1 MAFNDKTFSVEATT
15 AQSSSK
21 TGCSGCTVVGELT
34 METMLVCVWLVSSLI
49 QTISGCSL
57 SAPGGVTGYTGGSV
71 VLSCFCTSG
80 GTIPGSARWFFFPS
94 SSVITVWSPN
104 ELHNLYKDR
113 VSISDFRGNL
123 SLRLSDLTLSDGGRY
138 RCSADGHHRDIILT
152 VKGCVFSDSGSI
164 HITGFTGH
172 SVVLPCACT
181 DVQIKPKQIKWTA
194 DLGNQNTVI
203 FPQGPTSGNDR
214 YKNRVQLLDSFS
226 PGNLS
231 LRLSDLTLSDGGLF
245 RCEADGLYRDI
256 RLTVKGCVFSDSG
269 SIHITG
275 STGHSVVLP
284 CACTDV
290 QIKPKRIKWT
300 ADLGNQN
307 TVIFPQGPTSGNDR
321 YKHRVQLLDSVSPG
335 NMSLR
340 LSDLTLSDGGLY
352 RCEADG
358 HYRDI
363 RLILKES
370 EKVPKTNVPKKQPP
384 TKTTTTTKPAS
395 SHEKKIPAGKEEA
408 PEDQNNTLFVA
419 IAVVAVV
426 TLFTVCGAVFYCR
439 VRGRKSTR
447 VESRGPNEKRAKEQE
462 EDPDSVTYSTVMHRE
477 KDKNTKSQN
486 QTPAEDTTE
495 YAAIKF
501 HT

>member
-15 AQSSSK
+15 AQSSPK
-21 TGCSGCTVVGELT
+21 TGCSGCTFVGELT

-49 QTISGCSL
+49 HTISGCSL
-57 SAPGGVTGYTGGSV
+57 SAPEGVTGHTGGSV
-71 VLSCFCTSG
+71 LLPCFCPDG
-80 GTIPGSARWFFFPS
+80 GTIRGSPRWLFFPS

-104 ELHNLYKDR
+104 EVHNLYKDR
-113 VSISDFRGNL
+113 VSISDFPGNM
-123 SLRLSDLTLSDGGRY
+123 SLHLSDLTLSDGGTY
-138 RCSADGHHRDIILT
+138 RCRRDGHYRDIRLT

-164 HITGFTGH
+164 PITGFTGH

-181 DVQIKPKQIKWTA
+181 DVQKKPEQIKWTA
-194 DLGNQNTVI
+194 FLGNQNTVI
-203 FPQGPTSGNDR
+203 FPQDPTSGNDR
-214 YKNRVQLLDSFS
+214 NKHRVQLLDSVS

-231 LRLSDLTLSDGGLF
+231 LRLSDLTLSDGGTY
-245 RCEADGLYRDI
+245 RCSADGLYRDI

-269 SIHITG
+269 PIPITG
-275 STGHSVVLP
+275 FTGHSVVLP

-290 QIKPKRIKWT
+290 QVKPKQIKWT
-300 ADLGNQN
+300 AFRGNQN
-307 TVIFPQGPTSGNDR
+307 TVIFPLDPTSANDR
-321 YKHRVQLLDSVSPG
+321 YKNRVQLLDSVSSG
-335 NMSLR
+335 NLSLR
-340 LSDLTLSDGGLY
+340 LSDLTLSDGGTY
-352 RCEADG
+352 RCSADG
-358 HYRDI
+358 LYRDI
-363 RLILKES
+363 RLTVKES

-384 TKTTTTTKPAS
+384 TKTTTKAAS

-408 PEDQNNTLFVA
+408 TEDQNNTLFVA

-439 VRGRKSTR
+439 VRGRESAH

-462 EDPDSVTYSTVMHRE
+462 EDPDSVTYSTVIHRE

-486 QTPAEDTTE
+486 QTPAEDSTE